1 MGFVCI
7 FVRRLAVL
15 DDYEKRSAEM
25 KKAFII
31 SMLLTIVLS
40 FTACV
45 GGGSSSDRSWSDLSE
60 TEKANARW
68 AYEVQQGLNK

>member
-1 MGFVCI
+1 M
-7 FVRRLAVL
+7 
-15 DDYEKRSAEM
+15 DYFEKRGAKM

-31 SMLLTIVLS
+31 SMLLTMVLS
-40 FTACV
+40 LAACV

-68 AYEVQQGLNK
+68 AYEVQQGLN